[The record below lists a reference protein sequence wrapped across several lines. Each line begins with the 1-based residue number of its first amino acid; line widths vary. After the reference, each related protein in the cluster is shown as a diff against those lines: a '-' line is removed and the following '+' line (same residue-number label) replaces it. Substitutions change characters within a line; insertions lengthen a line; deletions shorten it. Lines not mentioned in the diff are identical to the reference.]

1 MGISIRTNYFE
12 RNKIVVIMML
22 MIAMMSFSQSVSSQ
36 TVLLRTTL
44 AWMTYLGYF
53 VVIG

>member
-1 MGISIRTNYFE
+1 
-12 RNKIVVIMML
+12 MML
-22 MIAMMSFSQSVSSQ
+22 MMAMMSFSQSMSSQ
-36 TVLLRTTL
+36 TVLLWITL